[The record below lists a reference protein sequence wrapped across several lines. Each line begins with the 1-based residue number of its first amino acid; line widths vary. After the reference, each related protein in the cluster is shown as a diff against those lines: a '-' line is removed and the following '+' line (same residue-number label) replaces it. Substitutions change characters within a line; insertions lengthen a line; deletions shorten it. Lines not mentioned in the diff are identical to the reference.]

1 MKNTLTTLLLLTA
14 FFAQA
19 QVGIGVATGDMA
31 PSAQLE
37 VKSTTKGFLPPRM
50 LASERA
56 LIDSPTAG
64 LLVFQ
69 TDAPVGL
76 YYYTGSAWTIVN
88 SASAGGSYL
97 PLTGGTL
104 TGDITVNGAYFGTKG
119 VSSNIVIG
127 DTPATNQGIE
137 ATAIGK
143 NAGYDHQSNDG
154 IAIGTSTGQY
164 YQGLAAISIGTAA
177 GTVYQGEK
185 AITLGYLSGYD
196 HQGAS
201 AIAIGNESGRSYQSS
216 NTIALGNFSGKYSQ
230 GTNAIAIGQNAGVTS
245 QHANS
250 IVLNASGTTLDGNTN
265 AGLYVDPIRNA
276 SGSSTLFYDATTKE
290 ITYGDATGG
299 VSSIGD
305 FGTPTDKGASIT
317 TGVLSLTPADATHGG
332 ILTTETQTIA
342 GDKTFNSDLVINGAS
357 FGTKGNTGSIVIGS
371 GAGATNQGTYSVAI
385 GPSAANDSQGN
396 ASIAIGFNAGKT
408 NQGIGVI
415 ALGVN
420 AGKTN
425 QDHYSIAIGN
435 SAGISNQGNSGIALG
450 SFAGSINQGS
460 GAFAAGSDAGFT
472 GQNANAIAI
481 GTSSGYTSQQSNAI
495 ALGASAGNNYQAL
508 NAIAVGNNAGNYYQS
523 ATAIAIGSYSGQIS
537 QSEKSIAIGEGAGN
551 FHQGENSVAI
561 GAYAGNHSQPANSII
576 LNANGL
582 VLNASNSGLYVNPIR
597 SASGRSA
604 LFYDSTTK
612 EITYASSG
620 TIGCSVDGAGNLYE
634 YSSSSNVFS
643 VLHTP
648 GSGYYVITIS
658 ESHETII
665 PMVSLMNVG
674 IATVNKYVSNEVIV
688 ATYDTTGTPTDESFY
703 LTINY
708 KN

>member
-299 VSSIGD
+299 VSS
-305 FGTPTDKGASIT
+305 
-317 TGVLSLTPADATHGG
+317 V
-332 ILTTETQTIA
+332 
-342 GDKTFNSDLVINGAS
+342 
-357 FGTKGNTGSIVIGS
+357 
-371 GAGATNQGTYSVAI
+371 
-385 GPSAANDSQGN
+385 
-396 ASIAIGFNAGKT
+396 
-408 NQGIGVI
+408 
-415 ALGVN
+415 
-420 AGKTN
+420 
-425 QDHYSIAIGN
+425 
-435 SAGISNQGNSGIALG
+435 
-450 SFAGSINQGS
+450 
-460 GAFAAGSDAGFT
+460 
-472 GQNANAIAI
+472 
-481 GTSSGYTSQQSNAI
+481 
-495 ALGASAGNNYQAL
+495 
-508 NAIAVGNNAGNYYQS
+508 
-523 ATAIAIGSYSGQIS
+523 
-537 QSEKSIAIGEGAGN
+537 
-551 FHQGENSVAI
+551 
-561 GAYAGNHSQPANSII
+561 
-576 LNANGL
+576 
-582 VLNASNSGLYVNPIR
+582 
-597 SASGRSA
+597 
-604 LFYDSTTK
+604 
-612 EITYASSG
+612 
-620 TIGCSVDGAGNLYE
+620 
-634 YSSSSNVFS
+634 
-643 VLHTP
+643 
-648 GSGYYVITIS
+648 
-658 ESHETII
+658 
-665 PMVSLMNVG
+665 
-674 IATVNKYVSNEVIV
+674 
-688 ATYDTTGTPTDESFY
+688 
-703 LTINY
+703 
-708 KN
+708 